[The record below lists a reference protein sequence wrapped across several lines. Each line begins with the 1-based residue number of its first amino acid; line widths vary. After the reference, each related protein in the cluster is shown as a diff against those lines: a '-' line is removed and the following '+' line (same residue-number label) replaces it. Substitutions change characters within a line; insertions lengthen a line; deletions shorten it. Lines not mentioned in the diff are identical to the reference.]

1 VKQLLECGGGSAAE
15 EGGAGDLWLA
25 DYGWDTVTDR
35 VLAALHI

>member
-1 VKQLLECGGGSAAE
+1 VWRRLCGG